1 MERSEATHE
10 EIRRWFERSAAER
23 QNQKK
28 KRKKTNL
35 KIKKDFLLWKHI

>member
-28 KRKKTNL
+28 KEKKQT
-35 KIKKDFLLWKHI
+35 